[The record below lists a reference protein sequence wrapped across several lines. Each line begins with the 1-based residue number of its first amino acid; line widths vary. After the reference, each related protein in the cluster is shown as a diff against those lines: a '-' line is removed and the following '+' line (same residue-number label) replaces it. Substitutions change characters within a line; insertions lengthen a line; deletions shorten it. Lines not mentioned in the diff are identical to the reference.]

1 MTNSNDF
8 KVGVTIE
15 VDNAIYTILEFQHV
29 KPGKGAA
36 IVKTKLKN
44 LRTGSIIEKTF
55 NAGEKVALARIE
67 KKNMQFLYEMNGT
80 YYFMNMTT
88 YEQIE
93 LDKTL
98 VEYESKFLKENL
110 EDILIIYDDMDF
122 NVGTI
127 KIKASGS
134 SGGHN
139 GIKSIIKC
147 LGTENFKRI
156 RIGISKPEG
165 DTIDYVLGK
174 FSKHDLNNLYYVFN
188 TINRII
194 EDFVVLPFE
203 KLMSKYNG

>member
-67 KKNMQFLYEMNGT
+67 KKNMQFLYEMSGT

-88 YEQIE
+88 YEQVE
-93 LDKTL
+93 LAKEVLGDDA
-98 VEYESKFLKENL
+98 KFLKENV
-110 EDILIIYDDMDF
+110 EVIMMF
-122 NVGTI
+122 FG
-127 KIKASGS
+127 
-134 SGGHN
+134 
-139 GIKSIIKC
+139 
-147 LGTENFKRI
+147 E
-156 RIGISKPEG
+156 E
-165 DTIDYVLGK
+165 VLGIQLPDK
-174 FSKHDLNNLYYVFN
+174 VQMKVVRTESAVKGNTTSSAMKDAELETGLVIKVPLFINQDEEILVSTKDGKYVS
-188 TINRII
+188 RA
-194 EDFVVLPFE
+194 
-203 KLMSKYNG
+203 

>member
-15 VDNAIYTILEFQHV
+15 VEGAIYTILEFQHV

-67 KKNMQFLYEMNGT
+67 KKNMQFLYEMNNV

-93 LDKTL
+93 LDKSL

-110 EDILIIYDDMDF
+110 EVIMMFYGDEVLGITLPDKVTMKIVRTESAVKGNTTSSAMKDAELETGLVVKVPLFINQDEDILVSTKD
-122 NVGTI
+122 G
-127 KIKASGS
+127 K
-134 SGGHN
+134 
-139 GIKSIIKC
+139 
-147 LGTENFKRI
+147 
-156 RIGISKPEG
+156 
-165 DTIDYVLGK
+165 YV
-174 FSKHDLNNLYYVFN
+174 S
-188 TINRII
+188 RA
-194 EDFVVLPFE
+194 
-203 KLMSKYNG
+203 